1 MQQNNLINYVK
12 VMLVGS
18 FLLSTA
24 NAEVV
29 KGTNVSVNLESAH
42 LIGSGLNINALRVP
56 VVNIDNGS
64 TTFFDVSFKLT
75 VDSKGELIFDRFS
88 SVSISPP
95 LNTLNF
101 IPGKYLDGTGREF
114 VLAEPSLL
122 SGGRVLY
129 TLSGNSFSLQF
140 VTGLAI
146 GHPDIGDRDVA
157 ANLNDTH
164 AYGLITDDT
173 RNTGFSGGV
182 FNVTSSLW
190 KENQVIGVR
199 QNSNNLQVTLFSE
212 GTESEDFISQRAGA
226 VLTRV
231 VDE

>member
-1 MQQNNLINYVK
+1 MKQKSLVNYFQAMVA
-12 VMLVGS
+12 GS

-29 KGTNVSVNLESAH
+29 TGTNLSVNLESAH
-42 LIGSGLNINALRVP
+42 LVGSGRNINALRVP
-56 VVNIDNGS
+56 VVNVDNGS

-75 VDSKGELIFDRFS
+75 VDSRGELVFDRFS
-88 SVSISPP
+88 SASISPP

-101 IPGKYLDGTGREF
+101 IPGKYSGGTGRDF

-122 SGGRVLY
+122 PGGRVLY

-140 VTGLAI
+140 VTGSAK
-146 GHPDIGDRDVA
+146 GHPDIGERDIA

-173 RNTGFSGGV
+173 NNTGFFGGV
-182 FNVTSSLW
+182 FNATSSLW
-190 KENQVIGVR
+190 KENQLIGVR
-199 QNSNNLQVTLFSE
+199 QNSNNLQITLFSE
-212 GTESEDFISQRAGA
+212 GIESEDFNSQRAGA
-226 VLTRV
+226 VLNRV